1 MGRSSLLKKDNRRTT
16 KPELLTLPSLR
27 ASLTLKIM
35 PGRRR
40 SKLLMAGPREK
51 MMHAKPKLPTL
62 ITLLSL
68 KMTEEK
74 LILLLS
80 MQELMLKLLLEIQR
94 IRLSVKESARRFLT
108 VKQPLQVYKKE
119 QTHKTMIESMILM
132 T

>member
-1 MGRSSLLKKDNRRTT
+1 MGKKDNRRTT

-40 SKLLMAGPREK
+40 SKLLMAGQREK
-51 MMHAKPKLPTL
+51 MMHAKLKLPTSRTLLSLKMMPAKPPLPIL

-80 MQELMLKLLLEIQR
+80 MQELMLKLLLEIQDKALSER
-94 IRLSVKESARRFLT
+94 ISKEISDR
-108 VKQPLQVYKKE
+108 E
-119 QTHKTMIESMILM
+119 
-132 T
+132 

>member
-1 MGRSSLLKKDNRRTT
+1 
-16 KPELLTLPSLR
+16 
-27 ASLTLKIM
+27 
-35 PGRRR
+35 
-40 SKLLMAGPREK
+40 
-51 MMHAKPKLPTL
+51 MMHAKLKLPTSRTLLSLKMMLAKPPLPIL

-80 MQELMLKLLLEIQR
+80 MQELMLKLEIQR

>member
-1 MGRSSLLKKDNRRTT
+1 M
-16 KPELLTLPSLR
+16 
-27 ASLTLKIM
+27 M
-35 PGRRR
+35 P
-40 SKLLMAGPREK
+40 
-51 MMHAKPKLPTL
+51 AKPPLPIL

-80 MQELMLKLLLEIQR
+80 MQELMLKQLLEIQR